1 MTEDNMES
9 QQNEFGNLVL
19 PENGVTDLTDKL
31 TEYMTEIELGGVP
44 DILGQVLD
52 DFIDQAGRMG
62 ILRWPP
68 WEHHGGKGALQ
79 SLGQAHEVVDG
90 PDVVLHEYPKALR
103 VPETFMKRVLQQCL
117 PFVA

>member
-44 DILGQVLD
+44 DILGPVSYTHLTLPTN
-52 DFIDQAGRMG
+52 R
-62 ILRWPP
+62 
-68 WEHHGGKGALQ
+68 
-79 SLGQAHEVVDG
+79 EV
-90 PDVVLHEYPKALR
+90 
-103 VPETFMKRVLQQCL
+103 
-117 PFVA
+117 

>member
-44 DILGQVLD
+44 DILGQSWMILSIRQVECQRICAMKYRLTKSRL
-52 DFIDQAGRMG
+52 INWQ
-62 ILRWPP
+62 LRW
-68 WEHHGGKGALQ
+68 LI
-79 SLGQAHEVVDG
+79 SLAD
-90 PDVVLHEYPKALR
+90 
-103 VPETFMKRVLQQCL
+103 
-117 PFVA
+117 